1 MKKPLLTL
9 AALALVAAACSGG
22 STTTTTTPGSTTT
35 LDPGPTIATTT
46 PTTAVVTIP
55 VPTEPLVVW
64 VENAALAAAV
74 QERGNAYTA
83 ATGVAVEARVYQ
95 PPSEPL
101 PEGEETPTDLL
112 SALLLDGIDGA
123 ADIYLGPHTWV
134 LPLAEAGLAE
144 PVSLAAEL
152 EDSIAGAVS
161 PRGYPLGI
169 PLAVNGVVQVRNRA
183 LMPEAPASV
192 ETIPCPA
199 ANRCLLLPADGDA
212 DIHYPFL
219 VALGGY
225 LFAADPIVG
234 YDTNDLGVDS
244 DEAIAGA
251 TILSTLITGDTVD
264 PVVDEAAG
272 IADFAAGDAALL
284 WVRASG
290 LAAVEA
296 SGMDVAVESLPTIG
310 GNSPVTAFRALAAFV
325 NPSGAAKSEAV
336 EFATGWLGD
345 LNGSAVIALATGTA
359 PVWPEAANDSM
370 GVVHAAVAAGHP
382 VPPVFDIDRIWLE
395 LTDAFRRIHAG
406 TSAEDAMFG
415 AGDDIG
421 Y

>member
-134 LPLAEAGLAE
+134 LPLAEAGLA
-144 PVSLAAEL
+144 PWNSKPP
-152 EDSIAGAVS
+152 SQGRCRPAGT
-161 PRGYPLGI
+161 P
-169 PLAVNGVVQVRNRA
+169 
-183 LMPEAPASV
+183 
-192 ETIPCPA
+192 
-199 ANRCLLLPADGDA
+199 
-212 DIHYPFL
+212 
-219 VALGGY
+219 
-225 LFAADPIVG
+225 
-234 YDTNDLGVDS
+234 
-244 DEAIAGA
+244 
-251 TILSTLITGDTVD
+251 
-264 PVVDEAAG
+264 
-272 IADFAAGDAALL
+272 
-284 WVRASG
+284 W
-290 LAAVEA
+290 
-296 SGMDVAVESLPTIG
+296 ESLW
-310 GNSPVTAFRALAAFV
+310 R
-325 NPSGAAKSEAV
+325 
-336 EFATGWLGD
+336 
-345 LNGSAVIALATGTA
+345 
-359 PVWPEAANDSM
+359 
-370 GVVHAAVAAGHP
+370 
-382 VPPVFDIDRIWLE
+382 
-395 LTDAFRRIHAG
+395 
-406 TSAEDAMFG
+406 
-415 AGDDIG
+415 
-421 Y
+421 